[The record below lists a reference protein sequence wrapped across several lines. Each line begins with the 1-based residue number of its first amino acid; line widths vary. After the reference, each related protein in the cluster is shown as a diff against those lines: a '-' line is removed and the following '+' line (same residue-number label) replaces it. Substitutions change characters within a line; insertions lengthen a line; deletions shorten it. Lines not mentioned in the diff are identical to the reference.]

1 MRVLVAG
8 GTGVLGRSAVP
19 KLVAAGHDVVA
30 VSRRPEADD
39 TLRAAGAVPI
49 RLDVFDRAAAASARG
64 MDAVLNL
71 ATSVPPPPAALRLK
85 AWRHH
90 ERLRREA
97 SRVLAE
103 AAVNAGARFVQES
116 FAPTYR
122 DGGSEWITEDHP
134 LDPVA
139 QTRSVVDAEASAQ
152 LVTSNGLAGVA
163 LRFGLFYGAVSADTR
178 SWLAAAKKGWLMLPG
193 PGDRYSSMIY
203 VDDAATAVVAALNL
217 PAGRYNVVEDQ
228 PVTLDEHARIL
239 AALLGRP
246 RLKLMPA
253 ALGRVP
259 VLRVLA
265 RSHRISNQRLRQHSG
280 WKPTAPSVR
289 EGYAMTLEELARPPQ

>member
-49 RLDVFDRAAAASARG
+49 RLDVFDRASAASARG

-90 ERLRREA
+90 QRLRREA

-203 VDDAATAVVAALNL
+203 VDDAATAVVAALDV
-217 PAGRYNVVEDQ
+217 PAGHYNVVEDR

-246 RLKLMPA
+246 RLRLLPA

-265 RSHRISNQRLRQHSG
+265 RSHRISNQRLRQNSG